1 MATVTF
7 DGLWPNVRPAD
18 SSNALKA
25 GKSLFE
31 RIVENQE
38 RRASY
43 RLAMMYD
50 AKTLRSMGMD
60 EDAIKRMVGTKF

>member
-7 DGLWPNVRPAD
+7 DGLWPNVSPAD
-18 SSNALKA
+18 TRNVLKS
-25 GKSLFE
+25 GKSFFE
-31 RIVENQE
+31 RIVESQE
-38 RRASY
+38 QRARY

-60 EDAIKRMVGTKF
+60 AKSIERMIGK